1 MRVEPPI
8 LDLIPKILF
17 EDDKVV
23 VVSKPPYLSVHASG
37 GFLFNSLVGLLRY
50 ELGFATE
57 LHGKQI
63 NYFFSSFYF
72 AVNNLTYACLSAASS

>member
-1 MRVEPPI
+1 MNAYCAFRTLKIRNNDLFEHKTTRVEPPI
-8 LDLIPKILF
+8 LNLTPKVLF

-50 ELGFATE
+50 EL
-57 LHGKQI
+57 K
-63 NYFFSSFYF
+63 
-72 AVNNLTYACLSAASS
+72 YA